1 MAVPFAAVLAA
12 LLMTTPSPIVAM
24 HPGAAVAV
32 IVTDA
37 NGRAL
42 PGVEVR
48 LCEATSQPQS
58 NAPRELVRFLTDS
71 DGRARFSLPREGS
84 YTLGLRMSGFLPT
97 ILGPF
102 VVCPAGQSSCGPS
115 LVTPVRV
122 TLPPAAFVDGAVV
135 R

>member
-1 MAVPFAAVLAA
+1 MALSSAAVLAA

-32 IVTDA
+32 VVTDA

-42 PGVEVR
+42 PGVAVR
-48 LCEATSQPQS
+48 LCEATSPPQPS
-58 NAPRELVRFLTDS
+58 APREHVRLLTDS
-71 DGRARFSLPREGS
+71 DGRARFSLPLEGR
-84 YTLGLRMSGFLPT
+84 YTLGLTMSGFLPT
-97 ILGPF
+97 VLGPF
-102 VVCPAGQSSCGPS
+102 VVCAAGQSSCGPS

-122 TLPPAAFVDGAVV
+122 TLPKAAFVDGAVV